1 MRMRLRYWSPC
12 FEIGP
17 SFCLP
22 PVEILPRHDP
32 DPGRKITARAKNP
45 RIWDDRCDRSGP
57 NNSNAGDGLEPL
69 TCFVRAMLRNDP
81 LLERS
86 DHRLHS
92 LKLRREYG
100 QAGVGIGRQA
110 RIFLLCDD
118 RQQLFDPFAPLCR
131 RNAELGQMRP

>member
-1 MRMRLRYWSPC
+1 MRMRLRYWSPL
-12 FEIGP
+12 FRDRPELLFATGR
-17 SFCLP
+17 
-22 PVEILPRHDP
+22 ILPRHDP

-92 LKLRREYG
+92 LKLRRQYG
-100 QAGVGIGRQA
+100 QAGVGI
-110 RIFLLCDD
+110 
-118 RQQLFDPFAPLCR
+118 
-131 RNAELGQMRP
+131 